1 VCSVRPAQVTTDA
14 GTVALLDAVPH
25 VDVLI
30 NNLGIF
36 GAIPALE
43 ISDDEWRRYFET
55 DVLTA
60 VRLTRAYLP
69 GMRERGWG
77 PIQYIAGDSAVAIPA
92 EMIHDGVTR
101 TAQRSASPADS
112 RRSPPGRGSRSIR

>member
-36 GAIPALE
+36 GAIPAPE

-69 GMRERGWG
+69 GMRERGRG

-92 EMIHDGVTR
+92 EMITK